1 MGASLPETIEVRPL
15 VFCSANIKEK
25 PSVRTDAENTAFS
38 DYIRHSIMDG
48 CIVGVSW
55 LLCYVYSI
63 IYLLHSVM
71 YI

>member
-48 CIVGVSW
+48 CIVGVS
-55 LLCYVYSI
+55 
-63 IYLLHSVM
+63 
-71 YI
+71 